1 MARTMVL
8 PDAAEQHDRQI
19 YNGDMIADPQDSVPG
34 YAVRPNKKAARRKHS
49 TFNIVGALFLLAVV
63 SLLYTSNVIAVNQL
77 AKEVNDLTNRYNTII
92 SANEVLKAEIN
103 RKSSLDRISALAT
116 ELGMTNPKEAPVWI
130 EIDRDKVDELT
141 GSDNSLQRR

>member
-1 MARTMVL
+1 MAILARTTIL
-8 PDAAEQHDRQI
+8 PDASAEPQDRQI
-19 YNGDMIADPQDSVPG
+19 YNGDVATDPQATALG
-34 YAVRPNKKAARRKHS
+34 YVVRLNKKAEKRKHS

-77 AKEVNDLTNRYNTII
+77 AKEVNDLTNRYNVIV

-103 RKSSLDRISALAT
+103 RKSSLDRIGALAT
-116 ELGMTNPKEAPVWI
+116 GLGMTNPKEAPVWI

-141 GSDNSLQRR
+141 GK